1 MGRPLAP
8 VRADLQRRALGPSV
22 GRGLRPGRPPILHRE
37 RRHVASLVR
46 AGGRHCLSGCGF
58 ARRRG
63 GREHTDMPGAAGHG
77 LLYSRPGSPGRVSCQ
92 CLPSAVRLANLPC
105 RPRIPCVQCRWLQ
118 AQTIFPRQ
126 TSSEKHTSHVCAFKK
141 GPRHPAHVSC
151 SRRTGWCVSGV
162 AWPTAGAGG
171 ALGSGAQRPSVG
183 GSRST

>member
-1 MGRPLAP
+1 M
-8 VRADLQRRALGPSV
+8 RADLQRRALGPSV

-141 GPRHPAHVSC
+141 GDPGRAA
-151 SRRTGWCVSGV
+151 RRTRDRVECVSVSGV

-171 ALGSGAQRPSVG
+171 ALSSGAQRLSVG